1 MRLHH
6 GTPFSLIKKKKGR
19 RRKKKKKKK
28 SRDALLIPVTRLKS
42 IEIKQTSQAV
52 SFRVRIKK
60 KKGRGE
66 KREKYQYLRITFMLR
81 RRLSI
86 YKTITSF
93 CNKFF
98 SIDRYFHLNM
108 KQNGRFDQMNYQLWT
123 RQCQLHTVSSFS
135 NAYPSSNKSA
145 VVFCRNVYKTANMLI
160 FD

>member
-108 KQNGRFDQMNYQLWT
+108 KQNGRFDQMLWT